1 MSKSKKKNRVV
12 RLTEQDY
19 DNYIMSLKDEE
30 PVKAVKN
37 AEDKFD
43 DTGA

>member
-1 MSKSKKKNRVV
+1 MSKSKKKNRVA

-30 PVKAVKN
+30 PVKAVKK